1 MYLYVFQWTKLYYSK
16 KFFELSMVFIHR
28 FLLWE
33 CCAPF
38 CINSNLLTKKTKL
51 VFDGS
56 MVFLYR
62 FLLWEA
68 VGQKRK
74 WATGVLIFDRSPW
87 RRYGHQFHSLQDRC
101 KCHPHHSL
109 ISRSSHSYANYHS
122 FFYEEQNWSLK

>member
-1 MYLYVFQWTKLYYSK
+1 MYLYVFQWTKLYYK
-16 KFFELSMVFIHR
+16 KKGFWVVNGFYSQISPLRMLYTLLYQQQFI
-28 FLLWE
+28 
-33 CCAPF
+33 
-38 CINSNLLTKKTKL
+38 NKKKL

-56 MVFLYR
+56 MGFLYR

-87 RRYGHQFHSLQDRC
+87 RRHGHQFHSLQDRC